1 MADETPTTQTPAPFL
16 TMPRL
21 LILLALTVA
30 ATGAV
35 VFFAVR
41 GSGASNEQVVTVL
54 DARAAAEVSVNTGEV
69 LDATGPNTLQPELGR
84 RYRVRI
90 SGESRDGASM
100 ITRIGNTVTF
110 VKGVQVGEIVD
121 VEVTRLHRTTAEAIV
136 LNRAA
141 AREPSLAP
149 TPAPRATPPAREP
162 IPAGEIYTGVVVSVG
177 RMGDGMVKVGDQSVY
192 IAGAQKGE
200 RVVFE
205 VTEKRERFWNGRL
218 LHKLAAEESGR
229 PSAAAKDGALRAPHV
244 QPGAEFEVVV
254 RERERR
260 NPNKDGVARIDGLA
274 VLIPDCAPGDRLK
287 VRIVERLPTLAKA
300 EIVERLAPDAK

>member
-1 MADETPTTQTPAPFL
+1 MAADAESTKPNAAPFL
-16 TMPRL
+16 TLPKL
-21 LILLALTVA
+21 LVLLALTIA
-30 ATGAV
+30 ATAAV
-35 VFFAVR
+35 VYFALR

-54 DARAAAEVSVNTGEV
+54 DAREAADARVNTGEV
-69 LDATGPNTLQPELGR
+69 LDATVPSNFQPEIGR

-100 ITRIGNTVTF
+100 IAHIGNTVTF
-110 VKGVQVGEIVD
+110 VKGGQVGEIVD

-141 AREPSLAP
+141 PRESAPAPQPRAP
-149 TPAPRATPPAREP
+149 TTALEPA
-162 IPAGEIYTGVVVSVG
+162 PAGEIYTGVVVRVG
-177 RMGDGMVKVGDQSVY
+177 RLGDGLVKLGEQSVY

-205 VTEKRERFWNGRL
+205 IIDKRERFWSGRL
-218 LHKLAAEESGR
+218 LRKLAAEESGR
-229 PSAAAKDGALRAPHV
+229 PRSAPDDADERAPHV

-260 NPNKDGVARIDGLA
+260 NPEKDGVARIDGVA
-274 VLIPDCAPGDRLK
+274 VLIPDCKPGDRLRI
-287 VRIVERLPTLAKA
+287 RIVERRPTLAKA
-300 EIVERLAPDAK
+300 EILERLPPDAN